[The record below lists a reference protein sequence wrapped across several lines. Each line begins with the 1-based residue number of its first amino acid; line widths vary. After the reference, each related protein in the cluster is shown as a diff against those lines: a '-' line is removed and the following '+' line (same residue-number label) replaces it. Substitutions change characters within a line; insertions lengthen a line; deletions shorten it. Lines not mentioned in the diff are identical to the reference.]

1 MRLGVSA
8 ALVEG
13 ELLPGDVEVASGV
26 VTGLG
31 LERVPG
37 AAGIACPGF
46 VDLHVNGFAGV
57 DLQTADADGFRRAG
71 EALLRGGVTAYR
83 PTFVTAPEEQLVAS
97 LRSLPG
103 RTTAARVIGAHLEGP
118 FIAASRLGAHD
129 PAGRR
134 DPDLALLER
143 LLAAGPVRQVTLA
156 PELPGALELIDAL
169 CARGVTVACGHSDAT
184 PEQAR
189 RAFDRGARTVTHL
202 FNAMPKQG
210 GLAEAALARDDV
222 TVQLIADGHHVAPEL
237 IRLAW
242 RSAAGRLGEAPPGSS
257 RTRGAAAAEAR
268 QRIGDARRRRP
279 PAQPRRAARGRADR
293 GDRGARLDRGHATAR
308 PAGGRPAR
316 RRDRARRPARGGA
329 RAARALSLS
338 SGEEG
343 ELVEVDR
350 LVAGAAVA
358 VPTAQEG
365 LQEQHRLRE
374 CQAGR
379 GAFGH
384 SRSSVRKACAQVTSA
399 QWWWKPR

>member
-242 RSAAGRLGEAPPGSS
+242 RSAAGRLALVSDASRAGGDGEFRLGRTARAAGRRRATACSRQRAMRDAVATCTASACGS
-257 RTRGAAAAEAR
+257 RTR
-268 QRIGDARRRRP
+268 
-279 PAQPRRAARGRADR
+279 
-293 GDRGARLDRGHATAR
+293 
-308 PAGGRPAR
+308 
-316 RRDRARRPARGGA
+316 
-329 RAARALSLS
+329 
-338 SGEEG
+338 
-343 ELVEVDR
+343 
-350 LVAGAAVA
+350 
-358 VPTAQEG
+358 
-365 LQEQHRLRE
+365 
-374 CQAGR
+374 
-379 GAFGH
+379 
-384 SRSSVRKACAQVTSA
+384 
-399 QWWWKPR
+399 